1 MAEEAQGVLELR
13 GAADGHPDR
22 NEAAAPPQ
30 QACDASASTAR
41 RGWLLGCWRL
51 LWFVGVVGVLLI
63 GMDALLKGRRLIGMD
78 PLLKGRRRGGDGKD
92 QRRLVVVGKE
102 RDPTLVVDYANVE
115 TDLGLPPC
123 YSSTVADPSQGK
135 WNECA
140 GGMDES
146 PANTGNFTGPWKTNR
161 TEKRCSERWSAEH
174 DGVGPVPPMP
184 YWKWEPSA
192 CRLEEVDEAKFCRV
206 MEGRKGLL
214 FAGDSLT
221 GEMIDTLAAV
231 LRATLV
237 KHVPLTMDTY
247 TACDGELTLSW
258 YRNDFLDTRTDGFD
272 TVHCEDPDAS
282 MSHCMV
288 FAGMYHDATLTQ
300 FDTLVVNSGAHL
312 RSGGLEAYGSM
323 MKNASESL
331 TTSMRRLHGDNAIL
345 VVRNTVPGHGES
357 FDRMFGGPVD
367 LDTALDLVAKGPPR
381 YKWTTFG
388 DRNKL
393 LEEAFEATNGGWTLL
408 DAYSP
413 TILRADSHASATDG
427 LHYCLPGP
435 IDHWVVLLYNILLE
449 KVKSDRQE

>member
-1 MAEEAQGVLELR
+1 
-13 GAADGHPDR
+13 
-22 NEAAAPPQ
+22 
-30 QACDASASTAR
+30 
-41 RGWLLGCWRL
+41 
-51 LWFVGVVGVLLI
+51 
-63 GMDALLKGRRLIGMD
+63 
-78 PLLKGRRRGGDGKD
+78 
-92 QRRLVVVGKE
+92 
-102 RDPTLVVDYANVE
+102 
-115 TDLGLPPC
+115 
-123 YSSTVADPSQGK
+123 
-135 WNECA
+135 
-140 GGMDES
+140 
-146 PANTGNFTGPWKTNR
+146 
-161 TEKRCSERWSAEH
+161 
-174 DGVGPVPPMP
+174 MP

-192 CRLEEVDEAKFCRV
+192 CRLEEVDKAKFCRV

-237 KHVPLTMDTY
+237 KHVHLTMDTY
-247 TACDGELTLSW
+247 SACDGALTLSW

-272 TVHCEDPDAS
+272 TVHCEEPDVS

-288 FAGMYHDATLTQ
+288 FAGMYSNDATLSQ
-300 FDTLVVNSGAHL
+300 FDTLVVNAGAHL
-312 RSGGLEAYGSM
+312 RSGELEAYGSM
-323 MKNASESL
+323 MKSASESL
-331 TTSMRRLHGDNAIL
+331 TSSMRRLHGDNAIL

-393 LEEAFEATNGGWTLL
+393 LEEAFEATHGGWTLL

-413 TILRADSHASATDG
+413 TILRVDFHASEEDG

-449 KVKSDRQE
+449 KVKSDRRE